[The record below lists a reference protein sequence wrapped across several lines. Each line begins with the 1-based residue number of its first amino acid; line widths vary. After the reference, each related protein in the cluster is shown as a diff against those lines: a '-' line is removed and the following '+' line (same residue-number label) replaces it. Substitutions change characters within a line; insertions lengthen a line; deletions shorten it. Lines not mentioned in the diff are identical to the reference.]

1 MISIMM
7 TLASAG
13 ESLCGP
19 MLRLPTVAKLCRTH
33 CDINT
38 IEETYM
44 AQGPVVGQL
53 HVIFRE
59 I

>member
-1 MISIMM
+1 MISIVT

-19 MLRLPTVAKLCRTH
+19 MLQLPTVAKLCRTH
-33 CDINT
+33 CDIDT

-44 AQGPVVGQL
+44 AQGPVVGRL
-53 HVIFRE
+53 HVIFGE